1 MILGCGRRRRRLS
14 LAMADARM
22 AVDALDALTPAPT
35 FLDAREALL
44 REASGVREEDVP
56 ELARRFAA
64 LERGA
69 RWALL
74 LAVHGGAVQRV
85 PGDTSG
91 EEDAP

>member
-1 MILGCGRRRRRLS
+1 MILGCARRRRRLS

-22 AVDALDALTPAPT
+22 AVDALDAISPSSA

-74 LAVHGGAVQRV
+74 LAVHGGGAPRV
-85 PGDTSG
+85 TGAPSGD
-91 EEDAP
+91 EDAP